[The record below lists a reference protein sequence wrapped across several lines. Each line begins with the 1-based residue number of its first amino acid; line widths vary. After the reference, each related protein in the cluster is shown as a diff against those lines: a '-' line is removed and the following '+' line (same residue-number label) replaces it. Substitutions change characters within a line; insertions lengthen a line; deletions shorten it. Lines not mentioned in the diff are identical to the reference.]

1 MFNPVKFY
9 IRKFNI
15 LFFVFAILGM
25 WLQLSLPAF
34 AIQDSEIKESEP
46 SIKSEKTNKKLKRVK
61 LKKEEGYYQQE
72 FGLDA
77 KITEKPLINEINFDD
92 VLKKAKSHSYDLKI
106 ADFDILISKTSV
118 TNARSEYFPKLNI
131 GVGTEYTKSFRDDGL
146 STVSIG
152 DSFINPY
159 TRFQSIIGLTLNYN
173 LFDFGVR
180 RGYLDIAKEDIILKS
195 LIEAEQEQELTLN
208 LIDSYSKIL
217 ITKKQIQL
225 YQEMLK
231 IQKQNLDMSN
241 RLFEAK
247 EISKTELNDRVVGVV
262 ETEKNIEDLK
272 KIMSESLTW
281 LEFYTGEK
289 YDLEN
294 LVISEMNIPKVNIDE
309 TVDYTKTITWKIY
322 EKELKK
328 KELELK
334 VARRNYLPKVNAY
347 GRYYIYGSDAT
358 SYGDSLGDIKPST
371 FTVGG
376 SVNMALFDGLKNR
389 SNVQKASFELR
400 QMQVKR
406 DKAIAQWLARLATLR
421 SNFIY
426 MSNEIECSERIIKEL
441 KDKDSSL
448 LRLVS
453 KKVISPIE
461 QNDSKIKLIEQ
472 QIEYVNNKATNV
484 AIMQGI
490 AVLIKNEEISKDGK

>member
-46 SIKSEKTNKKLKRVK
+46 FIKTEKTNKKLKRVK

-217 ITKKQIQL
+217 IVHMQL
-225 YQEMLK
+225 
-231 IQKQNLDMSN
+231 
-241 RLFEAK
+241 
-247 EISKTELNDRVVGVV
+247 
-262 ETEKNIEDLK
+262 
-272 KIMSESLTW
+272 
-281 LEFYTGEK
+281 
-289 YDLEN
+289 
-294 LVISEMNIPKVNIDE
+294 
-309 TVDYTKTITWKIY
+309 
-322 EKELKK
+322 
-328 KELELK
+328 
-334 VARRNYLPKVNAY
+334 AY
-347 GRYYIYGSDAT
+347 
-358 SYGDSLGDIKPST
+358 
-371 FTVGG
+371 FT
-376 SVNMALFDGLKNR
+376 
-389 SNVQKASFELR
+389 
-400 QMQVKR
+400 
-406 DKAIAQWLARLATLR
+406 
-421 SNFIY
+421 
-426 MSNEIECSERIIKEL
+426 
-441 KDKDSSL
+441 
-448 LRLVS
+448 
-453 KKVISPIE
+453 
-461 QNDSKIKLIEQ
+461 
-472 QIEYVNNKATNV
+472 
-484 AIMQGI
+484 
-490 AVLIKNEEISKDGK
+490 